1 MYFLK
6 VNSKRLKE
14 IRPGGENSE
23 EKYQF
28 VSQSCQMLK
37 LKTIRISCL

>member
-1 MYFLK
+1 MCFLK

-28 VSQSCQMLK
+28 VS
-37 LKTIRISCL
+37 